1 LDDLRYSIRALAR
14 TPLFST
20 AVILTLAIG
29 IGANVAVFSVLDAVL
44 LRGLPYANPHELI
57 AVAYQTG
64 QDMMPGTVP
73 SPAFLAWR
81 DSSRTLQSL
90 TAYSV
95 GEMGWVLRDGE
106 PVRVSVAFISANF
119 FEVLGV
125 NAVQRGRALQETDE
139 GLGAAPVVLV
149 SDRLWKSRLAGR
161 GDVLGQSM
169 RLNGRS
175 YVIVGV
181 ASAGFQFPD
190 TAAPDVL
197 LPLTL
202 PRTTSVV
209 RSIDLIG
216 RLGGGESATDVERDL
231 ARLTIAAAPTFPA
244 AMAPLLARGARP
256 EVVPLQQ
263 RLAGNLR
270 PVLLMAFAAV
280 SVVLFIACANV
291 AGLLLARGTSRDRE
305 LSTRIAVGATPA
317 RLARLVLTETFLLTA
332 ASAALTLAL
341 LYWSTTALREALA
354 KTIPHPERL
363 GINGHIVAFL
373 TAIATCMAIACGLSP
388 VLRVIRSATAG
399 TRRPTA
405 VRVGTDRGLRRW
417 FVVGQVSTSF
427 VLLLTGFLLLQTLQ
441 HLEAVDVGF
450 DPSRVWT
457 FRVPALSLRPPLAST
472 EQAILDRISQLPG
485 VVSAG
490 ASSAFPFDGH
500 TFRFTVPISDQPPP
514 PIEAHDATRVDAVST
529 AYFQTMRIRVI
540 DGRDFDQHD
549 TATAPPV
556 AIVNEAFVRAVLTG
570 PRVLGRRLGLGGG
583 PQDAT
588 IAIVGV
594 VDNVKD
600 GNPGDAVPPIVYRPF
615 AQAVSQMGW
624 PTADVVIRTSANP
637 TGIAKSARDAVH
649 ELVPAATIYDEITME
664 GRFARVVAPE
674 RQRAASFG
682 LFATAAV
689 VLAIVGLYGMLN
701 YSVTRELPEFGIRLA
716 LGASPRDLFA
726 QVLRRGAV
734 PTLVGI
740 IIGAGAARF
749 VATLFVGM
757 LYGVTPADP
766 LSYAISAMGMLG
778 MALAACLAPARRAM
792 RADPVALLRVD

>member
-1 LDDLRYSIRALAR
+1 LDDLRYSVRALTR
-14 TPLFST
+14 TPLFSA

-29 IGANVAVFSVLDAVL
+29 IGANVVVFSVLDAVL

-81 DSSRTLQSL
+81 DSSRTIQSL

-106 PVRVSVAFISANF
+106 PVRVSIAFISSNF

-125 NAVQRGRALQETDE
+125 NLVQRGRPLQQTDE
-139 GLGAAPVVLV
+139 GLGAAPVVVV

-161 GDVLGQSM
+161 SDVLGQSM

-181 ASAGFQFPD
+181 ASAGLQFPD
-190 TAAPDVL
+190 AAAPDVL

-202 PRTTSVV
+202 PRGSPVV
-209 RSIDLIG
+209 RSIDVIG
-216 RLGGGESATDVERDL
+216 RVRSGESANDVEREL
-231 ARLTIAAAPTFPA
+231 ARLTNDEARTFPP
-244 AMAPLLARGARP
+244 AMAPLLARGRP

-263 RLAGNLR
+263 RLVGNLR
-270 PVLLMAFAAV
+270 PVLLMAVAAV
-280 SVVLFIACANV
+280 SVVLLIACANV

-317 RLARLVLTETFLLTA
+317 RLARLVLAETFLLTA
-332 ASAALTLAL
+332 ASAAVTLAL
-341 LYWSTTALREALA
+341 LYWSTTALRATLA
-354 KTIPHPERL
+354 KSIPHPERI
-363 GINGHIVAFL
+363 GINSHIVVFL
-373 TAIATCMAIACGLSP
+373 TAIVICTTIACALSP
-388 VLRVIRSATAG
+388 VLRVIRSVWAG

-405 VRVGTDRGLRRW
+405 VRFGTDRGLRRW

-441 HLEAVDVGF
+441 HLEAVEVGF
-450 DPSRVWT
+450 DPTSVWT
-457 FRVPALSLRPPLAST
+457 FRIPALSLRPPLAAT
-472 EQAILDRISQLPG
+472 EQAILDRIGQLPG

-500 TFRFTVPISDQPPP
+500 TFRFTVPIADQPPP
-514 PIEAHDATRVDAVST
+514 PIEEHDATRVDAVST
-529 AYFQTMRIRVI
+529 AYFQTMRIRVVQ
-540 DGRDFDQHD
+540 GRDFDQHD

-556 AIVNEAFVRAVLTG
+556 AIVNEAFVRAVLSG

-600 GNPGDAVPPIVYRPF
+600 GNPGDPVPPIVYRPF

-624 PTADVVIRTSANP
+624 PTVDVVIRTAGSP
-637 TGIAKSARDAVH
+637 EGVAKSARDAVH
-649 ELVPAATIYDEITME
+649 EIVPAATIYDEITIE

-682 LFATAAV
+682 LFAAAAV

-734 PTLVGI
+734 PTLSGVLIGI
-740 IIGAGAARF
+740 VAARF
-749 VATLFVGM
+749 VAMLFIRM
-757 LYGVTPADP
+757 LYGVTPTDP
-766 LSYAISAMGMLG
+766 FSYSICAMGMLG
-778 MALAACLAPARRAM
+778 MSLAASLLPARRAM
-792 RADPVALLRVD
+792 RADPIALLRME